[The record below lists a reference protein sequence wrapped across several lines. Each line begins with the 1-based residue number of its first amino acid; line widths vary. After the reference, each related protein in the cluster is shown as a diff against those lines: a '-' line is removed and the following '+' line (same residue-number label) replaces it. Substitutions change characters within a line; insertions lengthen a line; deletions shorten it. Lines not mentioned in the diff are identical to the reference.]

1 MNLNRDY
8 GKMKNYIK
16 EYIGKFATSLREAM
30 APPSGSIDR
39 DDYLY
44 TPLGQTGTRDLN
56 QITFERAVELSKSL
70 FDKNP
75 VANRI
80 IRVPIEALKSVGLSI
95 NAEDDA
101 VQSFID
107 EWWSHPI
114 EGYKNQFYKDFQDN
128 KLVGESAFPIAV
140 NEIDGSVDLGFID
153 PVNIRAILKS
163 PGNARIDD
171 RLILKPNL
179 SGDSRE
185 FDIIRKRE
193 LEYKGQLFYF
203 GFNKPTNGTRSK
215 PILIN
220 LLDSLDLYDMGMFSE
235 IERWNAFSRFY
246 IDVTLHGADED
257 TVNDYKNKM
266 FPTGRAPKSNT
277 VFVHNQKVEHKM
289 MSPDL
294 NSSDRS
300 EMSRMQK
307 QHIYA
312 GSGMPAWMFGDG
324 DSISQGVTRE
334 AIRPIIWM
342 LEHEQELVSHMLYT
356 MLHFNLLQA
365 QKYGKY
371 TDAGQITEKTDISFE
386 VVHNSIFPKDLVTD
400 AVAFAQVVPSIIMMA
415 DSGYAKKEVAG
426 EIIAHMVNELLD
438 KDIKPE
444 DMVDEL
450 AEDPM
455 GTGDKNFDDLQNK
468 MAQDIYEK

>member
-1 MNLNRDY
+1 
-8 GKMKNYIK
+8 MKNYIK
-16 EYIGKFATSLREAM
+16 EYIGKFVSNLREAIIP
-30 APPSGSIDR
+30 ASGSIDR

-44 TPLGQTGTRDLN
+44 TPLGQHGTRDLS
-56 QITFERAVELSKSL
+56 QITFERAVELSK
-70 FDKNP
+70 DVYNKNP
-75 VANRI
+75 LANRI
-80 IRVPIEALKSVGLSI
+80 IDVPIEALKSVGLSI
-95 NAEDDA
+95 HADDEA

-107 EWWSHPI
+107 EWWAHPI
-114 EGYKNQFYKDFQDN
+114 EGYKNQFYKDFKDN

-140 NEIDGSVDLGFID
+140 NDIDGSVDLGFID

-171 RLILKPNL
+171 KLILKPNL

-215 PILIN
+215 PILIT
-220 LLDSLDLYDMGMFSE
+220 LLDTLDLYDTGMFSE
-235 IERWNAFSRFY
+235 AERWNLMSTYFF
-246 IDVTLHGADED
+246 DVTLHGATED
-257 TVNDYKNKM
+257 DINKYKMAN
-266 FPTGRAPKSNT
+266 FPGGTAPRKQT
-277 VFVHNQKVEHKM
+277 AFIHNQKVEQKII
-289 MSPDL
+289 SPDL
-294 NSSDRS
+294 KSYMHS
-300 EMSRMQK
+300 EAARLQK
-307 QHIYA
+307 QHIHS
-312 GSGMPAWMFGDG
+312 GSGLPAWMFGDG
-324 DSISQGVTRE
+324 DSINQGITRE
-334 AIRPIIWM
+334 AVRPVIWM

-450 AEDPM
+450 ADDPM